1 MYRISASVIL
11 LVFLLSSACAPTA
24 ASGRG
29 RGSQRQTADERTD
42 IIERLLPE
50 DSFLSKT
57 KFSALVEAVTTVIK
71 DIDKKTFQHTGGAV
85 REVLNKA
92 SLQELRRIERI
103 LPEVERRRKL
113 QGVD

>member
-1 MYRISASVIL
+1 M
-11 LVFLLSSACAPTA
+11 LSCWSFYCQALALRRSLPGA
-24 ASGRG
+24 
-29 RGSQRQTADERTD
+29 D

-57 KFSALVEAVTTVIK
+57 KLSAVVEAVTTVIK

-85 REVLNKA
+85 RKVLNKA
-92 SLQELRRIERI
+92 SLQELRRIVRI